1 MFNQVLN
8 FNQNRTLS
16 NGMPNMA
23 NTLTGWEV
31 PLTLIKITQSIVDG
45 DVVFNETKTQFMGV
59 LQPLRTEDL
68 ISKPEGQRSWDYYW
82 IHTKDTLP
90 FQTADKIEYSNVR
103 YKITAIKNYGLNGFT
118 ELEVILDYQ

>member
-1 MFNQVLN
+1 MFNRVMN
-8 FNQNRTLS
+8 FNTDRS
-16 NGMPNMA
+16 
-23 NTLTGWEV
+23 LTGQFPQMGEVLDGWEV
-31 PLTLIKITQSIVDG
+31 PLTLIKVTQSIVDG
-45 DVVFNETKTQFMGV
+45 EVAFNETKTQFMGV

>member
-1 MFNQVLN
+1 MFNRVLN
-8 FNQNRTLS
+8 FNTNRAL
-16 NGMPNMA
+16 NGQFPQMSEV
-23 NTLTGWEV
+23 LDGWEV
-31 PLTLIKITQSIVDG
+31 PLTLIKVTQSIVDG
-45 DVVFNETKTQFMGV
+45 EVAFNETKTQFMGV

>member
-1 MFNQVLN
+1 MFNRVLN
-8 FNQNRTLS
+8 FNTNRAL
-16 NGMPNMA
+16 NGQFPQMGEV
-23 NTLTGWEV
+23 LDGWEV
-31 PLTLIKITQSIVDG
+31 PLTLIKVTQSIVDG
-45 DVVFNETKTQFMGV
+45 EVAFNETKTQFMGV